1 MGSHSTP
8 SDQNRLSAG
17 STADSGSTS
26 TREAD
31 PTNHCRTDGGVSD
44 RTASSVFAD
53 LAADDEPVDT
63 DAILGDTSPTDLID
77 GSATPDPE
85 IQAPADLFDEAAFD
99 DLLLPDRREGDEFLW
114 IETPN
119 STPTTEPAW
128 DQPTDDGTDRS
139 AGSDADEAPRTTT
152 VSEEPA
158 SVQDQPGSAFDDRDT
173 GYEEIDLG
181 SIFAGAAEVGDGGGG
196 RVPPRTD
203 SPTEKL
209 DDSSSNEP
217 TPDEPSAEASQFDS
231 EASQVDSDDSSSDP
245 TDTEGSSTESS
256 SRIRSVLASLRSL
269 VPGL

>member
-1 MGSHSTP
+1 MGPHTSP
-8 SDQNRLSAG
+8 SDQDR
-17 STADSGSTS
+17 STDSTVDSGSNSAHET
-26 TREAD
+26 D
-31 PTNHCRTDGGVSD
+31 PTDHCRTDGGVSD

-77 GSATPDPE
+77 GSVTPDPA

-114 IETPN
+114 IETPD
-119 STPTTEPAW
+119 STSTTEPSW
-128 DQPTDDGTDRS
+128 GQSPDEGTDRS
-139 AGSDADEAPRTTT
+139 AGSDADDVARTATG
-152 VSEEPA
+152 SDEPD
-158 SVQDQPGSAFDDRDT
+158 SVPDQPGSAFDDSDT

-217 TPDEPSAEASQFDS
+217 TPDEPSAEASRLDS
-231 EASQVDSDDSSSDP
+231 EASQVESDDSSSNP
-245 TDTEGSSTESS
+245 TGTEGSSNESS
-256 SRIRSVLASLRSL
+256 SRIQSILASLRSL